1 LHNVFWT
8 RLRTNNDA
16 AILRGRL
23 IEEFRGEAI
32 PIKGEHKE
40 LIAIHKR
47 HFGDNHD
54 LCRVELD
61 LAVHHIDAIVF
72 LPSSPGSLVEL
83 GMFAFYP
90 NICKKT
96 LILFSKEFENP
107 TIPSF
112 IWGGPRVAY
121 QIRGASIEFVD
132 YSQTDSVLKLVK
144 EFVSKMRALKYDNNL
159 LKFAMG

>member
-1 LHNVFWT
+1 
-8 RLRTNNDA
+8 
-16 AILRGRL
+16 
-23 IEEFRGEAI
+23 
-32 PIKGEHKE
+32 
-40 LIAIHKR
+40 
-47 HFGDNHD
+47 
-54 LCRVELD
+54 
-61 LAVHHIDAIVF
+61 
-72 LPSSPGSLVEL
+72 
-83 GMFAFYP
+83 
-90 NICKKT
+90 